1 MVCVQVGVLKAASY
15 RVTLCPQDIMSTHVS
30 RASAAALL
38 AAFAALARA
47 AEPRPY
53 PLFKQCDPRG
63 GNDTIETTTICAV
76 GCLMSS
82 TAMALAGH
90 NIGVEGR
97 RADPGTLNAWLR
109 GHGGYDSSND
119 FNEDALPPL
128 DPRHIGW
135 SDAGG
140 MHRANDVP
148 LGAIQLLLQGGQ
160 PVIANVMKGAHFVLV
175 VGWDDAT
182 PDSEC
187 PAVLSWRSKR
197 TTALTRH
204 KPIPTHA
211 ALLVHDPGFE
221 RGNYSYVS
229 DVVGWRLFNMSNTRR
244 GIRGVSE

>member
-1 MVCVQVGVLKAASY
+1 
-15 RVTLCPQDIMSTHVS
+15 MSTHVS

-53 PLFKQCDPRG
+53 PLFKQCDPRW

-187 PAVLSWRSKR
+187 PRCNILAFEKNNRPYPPQTNPNPRSAAR
-197 TTALTRH
+197 ARPGLRARQLFIRLRRRRMASVQH
-204 KPIPTHA
+204 VEHA
-211 ALLVHDPGFE
+211 EGYS
-221 RGNYSYVS
+221 RG
-229 DVVGWRLFNMSNTRR
+229 
-244 GIRGVSE
+244 E